1 MINLFEISINMLE
14 EFIIQLFLTLYF
26 GCKYSGMKKIV
37 GFIGWLIIG
46 VTVITLLNCMYIY
59 EGVLG
64 LIFIGTYFVYELI
77 FLKGDV
83 YSKLFMSGCI
93 NSIVYSIA
101 LFSSLCVSF
110 LFSGNNYELYDM
122 TMDRVAAVIISQ
134 SLLFIVCSILLK
146 FRFCYTVKKKDIIPL
161 IMMPVIT
168 ELSTVGIMQVFL
180 TNINFTSELMLA
192 SVGVM
197 LANFLTY
204 YIFIKINKD
213 TERETELV
221 TLQQRIDNDKKNA
234 RDIEEL
240 YSKVCGTHHDL
251 LLHFST
257 VSRLLDEDP
266 DKARAY
272 IKDVTH
278 NQLDTIKTL
287 IKTGNDCFDAIANAK
302 IALCEKHRIVTRIYV
317 KKNSLNGLSRDEI
330 VTLFGNLLDN
340 AIEASKDST
349 RKIIRLD
356 VRADDGFLSILLKN
370 TIDKSVLDAN
380 SELRTTKKEK
390 AYHGFGV
397 KNIKRIIN
405 KYNGFIDYYEE
416 DGYFVCDIML
426 PVKKDRA
433 A

>member
-14 EFIIQLFLTLYF
+14 EFIMLLCLTLYL
-26 GCKYSGMKKIV
+26 GCRYDGIKRIL
-37 GFIGWLIIG
+37 GFLVSYAVSFCIITWMNSIY
-46 VTVITLLNCMYIY
+46 VY
-59 EGVLG
+59 EGFLG
-64 LIFIGTYFVYELI
+64 LIFIGLYFLYALI
-77 FLKGDV
+77 FLKGDI
-83 YSKLFMSGCI
+83 YNKLFISGFI
-93 NSIVYSIA
+93 NCVVYFIA
-101 LFSSLCVSF
+101 LCSTLC
-110 LFSGNNYELYDM
+110 L
-122 TMDRVAAVIISQ
+122 
-134 SLLFIVCSILLK
+134 SILLGDHFEK
-146 FRFCYTVKKKDIIPL
+146 LYSMSYERIITVIIGKIVLIIACVFMLKYRFSYVGKRSNMILLICMPIIA
-161 IMMPVIT
+161 V
-168 ELSTVGIMQVFL
+168 LSMVGIMQVFL
-180 TNINFTSELMLA
+180 KYNEAKAELLLATVGIMLVNI
-192 SVGVM
+192 
-197 LANFLTY
+197 LTY
-204 YIFIKINKD
+204 YIFVKINKD
-213 TERETELV
+213 VERETALV
-221 TLQQRIDNDKKNA
+221 VLQQRVDNDKKNA

-317 KKNSLNGLSRDEI
+317 KKDSLNGLSRDEI

-426 PVKKDRA
+426 PVKKDRTA
-433 A
+433 